1 MASVLFGNTI
11 DMLIVA
17 TPSSGYVVAYDLD
30 GILKQK
36 DEFGVI
42 TEISQSFNGIQ
53 NINLG
58 IGLTG
63 GGTSSTVDIDLI
75 ASNGLQLSSGNIE
88 LGGIISKS
96 TTIELNGTASGNFN
110 HKLSFIKSGTSQINF
125 QSFPIQSIISIYGE
139 PGAENEPLNK
149 EFGIKKS
156 VSALAIDP
164 NSLTKS
170 PTIYFRKKQSP
181 IPGPLIPSLTGIS
194 LPVNNIIGTIL
205 WYGNVLGFG
214 ATESSAIDSRI
225 TNGSGQHG
233 ELRFWTKWSDGFNAR
248 MVIRNDNVG
257 IGTSTPS
264 EKLQVIGTVSTTG
277 FRMTN
282 GASAGYILQSDGSGN
297 ATWQNSSSIGLASK
311 YTSTNSFTASLT
323 QSISHNLNSEDI
335 IVQTYNSSGIQI
347 IPDTLQLIGTA
358 SVDIVFSSTQ
368 SDVKIVIIG

>member
-149 EFGIKKS
+149 EFGIKRS
-156 VSALAIDP
+156 VSALSVDP
-164 NSLTKS
+164 DSLTKS

>member
-181 IPGPLIPSLTGIS
+181 IPGPLIPSITGIS